1 MEELAFVDGLT
12 ESELERR
19 FDLPFL
25 GSHPTVA
32 EGLTQVVMHSQNHRG
47 QCLTKIRENGQ
58 KPPALEYIKW
68 AKNQHADQGRS
79 TPPNLVVCSP

>member
-47 QCLTKIRENGQ
+47 QCLTKIRENGR
-58 KPPALEYIKW
+58 KPPTLEYIKW

-79 TPPNLVVCSP
+79 TPPNLAV